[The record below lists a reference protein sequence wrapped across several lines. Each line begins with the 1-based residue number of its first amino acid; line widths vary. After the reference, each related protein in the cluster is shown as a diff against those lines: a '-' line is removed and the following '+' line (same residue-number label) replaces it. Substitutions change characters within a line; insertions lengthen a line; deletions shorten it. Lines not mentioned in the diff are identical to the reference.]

1 MLTTTLAQLAPAV
14 DSVTSLG
21 TAGLMGAMW
30 LWERHTSRQ
39 REQQLD
45 DAHDRILND
54 RVQLDALMTLVGR
67 TAETLTRLA
76 KTQEQLVRRLD
87 QDLGVGPD
95 DAGDGGEEG
104 ESPDAPRPPPKPPRR
119 TT

>member
-1 MLTTTLAQLAPAV
+1 MMPMTFLAQAVPVV

-45 DAHDRILND
+45 DAHDRILGD
-54 RVQLDALMTLVGR
+54 RVQLDALMTLVAR
-67 TAETLTRLA
+67 TAETLTRLVA
-76 KTQEQLVRRLD
+76 TQEQLVRRLEAVD
-87 QDLGVGPD
+87 GDDGEND
-95 DAGDGGEEG
+95 DAD
-104 ESPDAPRPPPKPPRR
+104 PHNVQ
-119 TT
+119 